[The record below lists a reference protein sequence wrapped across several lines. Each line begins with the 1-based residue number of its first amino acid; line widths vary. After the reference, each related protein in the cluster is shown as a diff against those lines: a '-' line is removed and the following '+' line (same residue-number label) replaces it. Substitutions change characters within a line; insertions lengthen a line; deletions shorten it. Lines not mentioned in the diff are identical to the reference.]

1 MTRDGRWREAAPFYA
16 PTYSPE
22 WARSVYEASWEFLL
36 PWIIGQELDS
46 AADLL
51 DRLVTFKCVVL
62 NVTPGDEKLC
72 RELLEATVSAPD

>member
-22 WARSVYEASWEFLL
+22 WARSVYEASREFLL

-51 DRLVTFKCVVL
+51 D
-62 NVTPGDEKLC
+62 
-72 RELLEATVSAPD
+72 